1 MSNNNNIE
9 SKWTK
14 QNDFY
19 NDDRMVFHY
28 VYNHSIYKRKIFHS
42 HVAVNQH
49 GYVQYDLPIY
59 FILQDKTLMN
69 LEF

>member
-1 MSNNNNIE
+1 
-9 SKWTK
+9 
-14 QNDFY
+14 
-19 NDDRMVFHY
+19 MVFHY

-42 HVAVNQH
+42 HVAVSQH